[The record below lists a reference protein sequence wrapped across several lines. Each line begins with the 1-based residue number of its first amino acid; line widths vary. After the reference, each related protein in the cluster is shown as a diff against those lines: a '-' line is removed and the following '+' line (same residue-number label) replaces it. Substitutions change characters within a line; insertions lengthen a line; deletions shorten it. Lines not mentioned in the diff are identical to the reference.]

1 MRYNNLLHTWIV
13 TVPNGCAKGSLSS
26 ALNCMSSPILTN
38 VGTLV
43 TRTNNYASSGKI
55 DATSNMANDKV
66 YIFHGTSD
74 SVVSHG
80 TRLLLLSKL
89 SKVRDSVDYIFY
101 ESVLS
106 LDITSL
112 LKMVS

>member
-1 MRYNNLLHTWIV
+1 MWIV

-80 TRLLLLSKL
+80 TRLLLCYQNSGKFEILL
-89 SKVRDSVDYIFY
+89 IVF
-101 ESVLS
+101 L
-106 LDITSL
+106 TSQCCL
-112 LKMVS
+112 LI